1 MQYVKLG
8 STGLDVSR
16 ICLGCMTYGL
26 PDRGTHEWTL
36 DEEASRPLIRQAL
49 EAGVNFFDTANV
61 YSDGTSEE
69 IVGKALRDF
78 AHRDEIV
85 LATKVHGRMRPGPNG
100 AGLSRKAIMSEIDH
114 SLRRLG
120 TDYVDLY
127 QIHRYDHET
136 PVEETMEA
144 LHDLVKAGKVRY
156 IGASSMY
163 AWEFSK
169 AQYTAERHGWTK
181 FVSMQ
186 NHYNLLYREEER
198 EMLPLCA
205 DQGVGVLPWSP
216 LARGR
221 LTRDW
226 GAVTQRS
233 ANDAFGS
240 RLYLESDHAIVE
252 AVTRIAGERGVPR
265 AQVALAWL
273 LHQDTVAAPIVGAAK
288 PQHIED
294 AVAAVELKL
303 SEKEIEE
310 LDGRVR
316 RHRDALADTG
326 RRRRLPGSLL
336 GRPERLGPRHAA
348 GPAAQ
353 PRLRPVRRSRRR
365 QGRPGRRDGTRRLL
379 RRPGPAVDVR
389 DRRSAAQ
396 RRRPTAVP
404 GLPPRLLR
412 APHPLHGNRRGR
424 PRPALR
430 LHPPGRPGAA
440 LRPGTGPHPGCHRRL
455 RRPRGQDPR
464 RGHRA
469 ALGHRHRP
477 PGPADGERRLGR
489 RQDPGA
495 PLHAAPAV
503 T

>member
-26 PDRGTHEWTL
+26 PDRGAHEWTL

-49 EAGVNFFDTANV
+49 EAGITFFDTANV

-69 IVGKALRDF
+69 IVGRALRDF
-78 AHRDEIV
+78 ARRDEIV

-100 AGLSRKAIMSEIDH
+100 GGLSRKAILAEIDH
-114 SLRRLG
+114 SLGRLG

-127 QIHRYDHET
+127 QIHRFDPHT

-163 AWEFSK
+163 AWQFAK
-169 AQYTAERHGWTK
+169 MQHTAERNGWTR

-198 EMLPLCA
+198 EMIPLCA

-226 GAVTQRS
+226 GTVTGRS
-233 ANDAFGS
+233 AQDEFGS

-252 AVTRIAGERGVPR
+252 TVTRIAGDRGVPR

-273 LHQDTVAAPIVGAAK
+273 LRQDTVVAPIVGASK
-288 PQHIED
+288 PNHLED
-294 AVAAVELKL
+294 AVAAVELAL
-303 SEKEIEE
+303 TEEESEE
-310 LDGRVR
+310 LR
-316 RHRDALADTG
+316 
-326 RRRRLPGSLL
+326 
-336 GRPERLGPRHAA
+336 
-348 GPAAQ
+348 Q
-353 PRLRPVRRSRRR
+353 PY
-365 QGRPGRRDGTRRLL
+365 T
-379 RRPGPAVDVR
+379 
-389 DRRSAAQ
+389 
-396 RRRPTAVP
+396 
-404 GLPPRLLR
+404 
-412 APHPLHGNRRGR
+412 PHPI
-424 PRPALR
+424 A
-430 LHPPGRPGAA
+430 
-440 LRPGTGPHPGCHRRL
+440 
-455 RRPRGQDPR
+455 
-464 RGHRA
+464 GH
-469 ALGHRHRP
+469 
-477 PGPADGERRLGR
+477 
-489 RQDPGA
+489 
-495 PLHAAPAV
+495 
-503 T
+503 